1 MDTAQHGGFIAQ
13 VRKQAAA
20 YRDFSAQVLSRIVKV
35 KSYSGQEEAVIREIA
50 AILDE
55 NGLSDYRID
64 GLGSLILKVGDGS
77 KSIAFDAHIDTVE
90 TGDLSQWDFD
100 PFSGHIADGL
110 VHGRGTSDQKGGA
123 ASMITAARILQE
135 SGYSGPYSVYFTFT
149 VMEEDCDGMCWK
161 YLIEEEGFEPDFVV
175 STEPTS
181 CRLYRGHRGRMEME
195 LRLKGLSAHGS
206 APERGVSAAYKA
218 SRAALAL
225 EQLNE
230 DLKPDEDNFLG
241 KGSIVVSQMKVAG
254 PSQCAVPDTAMLY
267 LDRRLTW
274 GETAESAIAEVRQ
287 RVARAT
293 GDAEKDIEVTMPDY
307 GKRGWKNADYSQEL
321 YFPTWKIDEDH
332 QIVRAGVAAYRAL
345 YESDPVVDKW
355 TFSTN
360 LVATTGRH
368 GIPAIGFGPGDEDQ
382 AHAPN
387 EINRVADLEIC
398 SAFYALLPVA
408 LED

>member
-1 MDTAQHGGFIAQ
+1 MNGNDIAADIRRKAQG
-13 VRKQAAA
+13 
-20 YRDFSAQVLSRIVKV
+20 YRDESAELLGRLVRA

-50 AILDE
+50 AICDE
-55 NGLSDYRID
+55 LGLKDYRID
-64 GLGSLILKVGDGS
+64 GLGSLILKLGAGER
-77 KSIAFDAHIDTVE
+77 SIAFDAHIDTVE
-90 TGDLSQWDFD
+90 TGDPSQWKFD

-123 ASMITAARILQE
+123 AAMLTAARILNEQ
-135 SGYSGPYSVYFTFT
+135 GYDGPYTVYFTFT

-161 YLIEEEGFEPDFVV
+161 YLIEEEGLKPDFVV

-181 CRLYRGHRGRMEME
+181 CRIYRGHRGRMEME

-230 DLKPDEDNFLG
+230 DLESDEDGFLG

-274 GETAESAIAEVRQ
+274 GETAETAIAQVKE
-287 RVARAT
+287 RVAGAI
-293 GDAEKDIEVTMPDY
+293 GDDPEEVSVTMPRY
-307 GKRGWKNADYSQEL
+307 EKRGWKNADYGQEL
-321 YFPTWKIDEDH
+321 YFPTWKIDADH
-332 QIVRAGVAAYRAL
+332 PLVTSAVAAYRSL
-345 YESDPVVDKW
+345 FDGEPTVDKW

-387 EINRVADLEIC
+387 EVNRVADLEIC
-398 SAFYALLPVA
+398 SAFYAMLPRLLQGA
-408 LED
+408 E